1 MRCRGRDGM
10 HILFVDDAPDTCQ
23 LFRTGFSLEGHS
35 AEVFDNGYE
44 AVMAVRSTH
53 FDAIVMD
60 ISMPRVT
67 GWLAAAEIRKL
78 HRGRDVPLILFTA
91 FDAQEDHQKA
101 EQVGADALLRKP
113 LTPAELLQHIDELSA
128 SKTANKPR
136 KLPAPSAGEVRL

>member
-1 MRCRGRDGM
+1 MR
-10 HILFVDDAPDTCQ
+10 ILFVDDAPDTCQ
-23 LFRTGFSLEGHS
+23 LFRTGFSLEGH
-35 AEVFDNGYE
+35 ATEVASNGYE
-44 AVMAVRSTH
+44 AVMAVRSTQ

-60 ISMPRVT
+60 ISMPQMT
-67 GWLAAAEIRKL
+67 GWHAAAEIRKL

-128 SKTANKPR
+128 SKGQATPESH
-136 KLPAPSAGEVRL
+136 LPLLIALLSV